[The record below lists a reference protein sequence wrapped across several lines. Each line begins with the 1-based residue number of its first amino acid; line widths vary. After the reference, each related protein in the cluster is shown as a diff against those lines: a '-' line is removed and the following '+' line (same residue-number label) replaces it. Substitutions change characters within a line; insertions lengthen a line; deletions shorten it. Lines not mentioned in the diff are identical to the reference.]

1 MSAPPESSRGSHQPS
16 REVTTALLNPRG
28 LQPYVEIP
36 RKRPRASTP
45 KPSAVVLDSEAV
57 ESDAG
62 SVEMPRARKRRRVAQ
77 SPKLQKPPPEPSESD
92 EPAAQLAKP
101 AIVPT
106 RTRAVASSSPP
117 KTKAIVPSPRDLSN
131 ATVIQDSQQQFDSSQ
146 PTGGS
151 SFPESP
157 QRQRVRIL
165 GPVPQVSP
173 SLFRENLPPPLSP
186 VEQFDSPPHSSKLQK
201 NHSFISSS
209 KQDLRVE
216 RIHQESQRSHVT
228 SPQVSQRAK
237 TSSSQQYWA
246 IQGGFS
252 HGLSQDVNVSKEKA
266 FTDLVVGPFFTS
278 EAFTDALH

>member
-16 REVTTALLNPRG
+16 REVVTARLNPRG
-28 LQPYVEIP
+28 LQPYIEIT
-36 RKRPRASTP
+36 RKRSRISSP
-45 KPSAVVLDSEAV
+45 KPSEVVLESDAV
-57 ESDAG
+57 ESDVG
-62 SVEMPRARKRRRVAQ
+62 SVEMPRARKRRRIAQ
-77 SPKLQKPPPEPSESD
+77 SPKLQKPPAETSESD
-92 EPAAQLAKP
+92 EPAAQLPKP

-106 RTRAVASSSPP
+106 ASSSPT
-117 KTKAIVPSPRDLSN
+117 KTKAIAPSPRDLSN

-157 QRQRVRIL
+157 QRSRLRIL

-186 VEQFDSPPHSSKLQK
+186 VEQFDSPLQSSKLQQ
-201 NHSFISSS
+201 NHSPTISS

-216 RIHQESQRSHVT
+216 RIHPESQRSHVT

-237 TSSSQQYWA
+237 TSSSQEHWA
-246 IQGGFS
+246 SQGGFS
-252 HGLSQDVNVSKEKA
+252 RHGLSQDLNVKEKA
-266 FTDLVVGPFFTS
+266 FTDLDVSPFFNPRD
-278 EAFTDALH
+278 FNIDLHL